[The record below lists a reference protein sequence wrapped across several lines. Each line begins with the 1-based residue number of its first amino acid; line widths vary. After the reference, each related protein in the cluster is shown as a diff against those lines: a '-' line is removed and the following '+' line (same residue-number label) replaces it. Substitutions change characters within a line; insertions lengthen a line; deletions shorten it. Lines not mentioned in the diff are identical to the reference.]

1 MKDTPEKFDVVKE
14 IRQIS
19 EQVMTKV
26 RYITTANTKQYAR
39 VGKGRWEESSP
50 DKKKSGHK
58 GPVVYK
64 KSNIAK
70 E

>member
-39 VGKGRWEESSP
+39 VGKGR
-50 DKKKSGHK
+50 
-58 GPVVYK
+58 
-64 KSNIAK
+64 
-70 E
+70 